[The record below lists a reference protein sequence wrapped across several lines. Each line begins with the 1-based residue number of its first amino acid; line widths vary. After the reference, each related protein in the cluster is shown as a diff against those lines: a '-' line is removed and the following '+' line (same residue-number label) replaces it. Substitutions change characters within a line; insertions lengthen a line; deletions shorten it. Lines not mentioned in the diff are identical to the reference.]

1 MIKRINVL
9 YERIAMF
16 YPVLFPSCDLVPTTK
31 SAGILSSMW
40 QLDHGDFYS
49 LIEPRAQ
56 MMCTT
61 EYNST
66 ADKNEQSKIANG
78 KNTVIGFRLVARLKA
93 SGDLLLRHCGQQ
105 RVAGTC

>member
-66 ADKNEQSKIANG
+66 ADKNEGRNESFVNYDR
-78 KNTVIGFRLVARLKA
+78 TP
-93 SGDLLLRHCGQQ
+93 SM
-105 RVAGTC
+105 